1 MNTKMINIAQLLA
14 ATIWADGEYD
24 EAERIAVNEIAD
36 ALEYDEA
43 EFNAAI
49 DAPTLSID
57 NGTSFAKVTEL
68 DEEAIGNYIVDAAE
82 AIDAEEA
89 EMIFEVVLQLII
101 SDNVISPSEI
111 STAIAIAEALEIET
125 EMAILLLLDMVK
137 TEPELEI
144 DFE

>member
-1 MNTKMINIAQLLA
+1 MKYSHNKNLTNTAKALRKNMTKEERHL
-14 ATIWADGEYD
+14 WYD
-24 EAERIAVNEIAD
+24 FLRDYPVRF
-36 ALEYDEA
+36 LRQ
-43 EFNAAI
+43 
-49 DAPTLSID
+49 
-57 NGTSFAKVTEL
+57 KV
-68 DEEAIGNYIVDAAE
+68 IGNYIVDAAE

>member
-24 EAERIAVNEIAD
+24 EAEKIAVNEIAD

-49 DAPTLSID
+49 DAEI
-57 NGTSFAKVTEL
+57 AKVTEL

>member
-1 MNTKMINIAQLLA
+1 MNSKLSNIAQLLA

-24 EAERIAVNEIAD
+24 EAEKIAVNEIAD

-43 EFNAAI
+43 EFNATI
-49 DAPTLSID
+49 DAEI
-57 NGTSFAKVTEL
+57 AKVTEL

>member
-1 MNTKMINIAQLLA
+1 MNSKLTNIAQLLA

-24 EAERIAVNEIAD
+24 EAEKIAVNEIAD

-49 DAPTLSID
+49 DTEI
-57 NGTSFAKVTEL
+57 AKVTEL

-101 SDNVISPSEI
+101 SDNVIGPAEI
-111 STAIAIAEALEIET
+111 STAIAIAEALEIDS

>member
-1 MNTKMINIAQLLA
+1 MNSKLSNIAQLLA

-24 EAERIAVNEIAD
+24 EAEKIAVNEIAD

-49 DAPTLSID
+49 DAEI
-57 NGTSFAKVTEL
+57 AKVTEL

>member
-24 EAERIAVNEIAD
+24 EAEKIAVNEIAD

-49 DAPTLSID
+49 DAEI
-57 NGTSFAKVTEL
+57 AKVTEL

-111 STAIAIAEALEIET
+111 STAIAIAEALEIVT

>member
-1 MNTKMINIAQLLA
+1 MNSKLTNIAQLLA

-24 EAERIAVNEIAD
+24 EAEKIAVTEIAD
-36 ALEYDEA
+36 ALEYDVT
-43 EFNAAI
+43 EFNAVV
-49 DAPTLSID
+49 DAEI
-57 NGTSFAKVTEL
+57 AKVKKL
-68 DEEAIGNYIVDAAE
+68 EAEGIGNYIVDAAE
-82 AIDAEEA
+82 AIDAEET

-101 SDNVISPSEI
+101 SDNVVGPAEI
-111 STAIAIAEALEIET
+111 SMAMAIAEALDIDT

>member
-1 MNTKMINIAQLLA
+1 MNSKLTNIAQLLA

-24 EAERIAVNEIAD
+24 EAEKIAVNEIAD

-49 DAPTLSID
+49 DAEI
-57 NGTSFAKVTEL
+57 AKVTEL

-82 AIDAEEA
+82 AIDAEET

-101 SDNVISPSEI
+101 SDNVISPAEI

>member
-1 MNTKMINIAQLLA
+1 MNSKLTNIAQLLA

-24 EAERIAVNEIAD
+24 EAEKIAVNEIAD

-49 DAPTLSID
+49 DAEI
-57 NGTSFAKVTEL
+57 AKVTEL

>member
-1 MNTKMINIAQLLA
+1 MNSKLSNIAQLLA

-24 EAERIAVNEIAD
+24 EAEKIAVNEIAD

-43 EFNAAI
+43 EFNAVV
-49 DAPTLSID
+49 DAEI
-57 NGTSFAKVTEL
+57 AKVKKL
-68 DEEAIGNYIVDAAE
+68 EAEGIGNYIVDAAE
-82 AIDAEEA
+82 AIDAEET

-101 SDNVISPSEI
+101 SDNVVGPAEI
-111 STAIAIAEALEIET
+111 SMAMAIAEALDIDT

>member
-1 MNTKMINIAQLLA
+1 MNSKLTNIAQLLA

-24 EAERIAVNEIAD
+24 EAEKIAINEIAD
-36 ALEYDEA
+36 ALEYDA
-43 EFNAAI
+43 TEFNAVV
-49 DAPTLSID
+49 DAEI
-57 NGTSFAKVTEL
+57 AKVKNL
-68 DEEAIGNYIVDAAE
+68 EAEGIGNYIVDAAE
-82 AIDAEEA
+82 AIDAEET

-101 SDNVISPSEI
+101 SDNVIGPAEI
-111 STAIAIAEALEIET
+111 SMAMAIAEALEIDS